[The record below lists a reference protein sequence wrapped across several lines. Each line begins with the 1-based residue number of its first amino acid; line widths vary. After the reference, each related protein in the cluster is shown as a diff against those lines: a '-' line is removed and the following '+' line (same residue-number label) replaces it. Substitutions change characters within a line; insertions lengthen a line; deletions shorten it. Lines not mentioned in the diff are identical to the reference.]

1 MSGNSFFD
9 MREKLGAGKKPR
21 PGGASPLDKVFS
33 VTQLTKVIDAA
44 IRGGVPGTV
53 AVQGE
58 VSNFNFNR
66 ASGHAYFTLKDPNSC
81 INCVMFRS
89 EFERVKFKI
98 TDGLELLARG
108 GVRVYA
114 AQGKYQL
121 YVESLQ
127 PLGRGALELAFQQLR
142 MKLEAEGLFKVER
155 KRPVPRFPARIVI
168 VTSRETAALADM
180 LKVLRRFPWIRL
192 MLFHVP
198 VQGEGC
204 GRQIAGALSE
214 INRQIE
220 KVGGADV
227 ILLGRGGGS
236 LEDLWGFNDESLAR
250 AIAAS
255 RLPIVT
261 GIGHEVDVSIADLV
275 ADHHAHTPT
284 EAARYVTAHWS
295 NAGDLLQTITGRLG
309 RQMRGAVEYARQ
321 RLANIQRH
329 EVFRRPTNRIDDL
342 RIKLD
347 DRQQALQLA
356 MHKVIRL
363 RSRTVQ
369 EMAMRLERQ
378 APAVQLARFEGR
390 VNEIQGRLLRG
401 MNAQMGRRVQRIDSA
416 SALLEAVS
424 PQRVLQRGYSMTFLK
439 KGGAIVRAESQ
450 VKEGDRLVTRLH
462 DGEVESVVEDRKQQR
477 LFE

>member
-9 MREKLGAGKKPR
+9 MREKLGGRKPADEGIAPQGKV
-21 PGGASPLDKVFS
+21 LS
-33 VTQLTKVIDAA
+33 VTQVTKVIETA
-44 IRGGVPGTV
+44 IRGGVPKNV

-66 ASGHAYFTLKDPNSC
+66 ASGHAYFTLKDASAC

-89 EFERVKFKI
+89 EFERVKFKVS
-98 TDGLELLARG
+98 DGLELLARG

-114 AQGKYQL
+114 AQGRYQL
-121 YVESLQ
+121 YVENLQ

-142 MKLEAEGLFKVER
+142 LKLEAEGLFKFER
-155 KRPVPRFPARIVI
+155 KRAVPKFPRRIVI
-168 VTSRETAALADM
+168 ITSRETAALADM
-180 LKVLRRFPWIRL
+180 LKVLRRFPWLQL

-204 GRQIAGALSE
+204 GAQIAAAVADV
-214 INRQIE
+214 NRHIG
-220 KVGGADV
+220 KFGGADV

-255 RLPIVT
+255 RIPIVT

-284 EAARYVTAHWS
+284 EAARFVTTHWLS
-295 NAGDLLQTITGRLG
+295 VNDLLETTVGRLG
-309 RQMRGAVEYARQ
+309 RQMRAAVEQGWQ
-321 RLANIQRH
+321 RLLSIQRH
-329 EVFRRPTNRIDDL
+329 ETFRCPKNRIDDL

-347 DRQQALQLA
+347 DRQQSMLLGIHQ
-356 MHKVIRL
+356 VFRTRGRRL
-363 RSRTVQ
+363 Q
-369 EMAMRLERQ
+369 EMAQQLERH
-378 APAVQLARFEGR
+378 APAVQLAKFESR

-401 MNAQMGRRVQRIDSA
+401 MNINLLRRTQRIDSS

-424 PQRVLQRGYSMTFLK
+424 PKRVLQRGYSMTFLK
-439 KGGAIVRAESQ
+439 KSGAIIRSESQ
-450 VKEGDRLVTRLH
+450 LKVGDRIVTRLH
-462 DGEVESVVEDRKQQR
+462 EGELESLVEDRKQQK

>member
-9 MREKLGAGKKPR
+9 MREKLGGGRKSAPAAGT
-21 PGGASPLDKVFS
+21 AQDKVYS
-33 VTQLTKVIDAA
+33 VTQLTKVIDGV
-44 IRGGVPGTV
+44 IRSGVPATV

-66 ASGHAYFTLKDPNSC
+66 ASGHAYFTLKDANAC

-127 PLGRGALELAFQQLR
+127 PMGRGALELAFQQLR
-142 MKLEAEGLFKVER
+142 MKLEAEGLFKPER
-155 KRPVPRFPARIVI
+155 KRAIPRFPRRIVI

-180 LKVLRRFPWIRL
+180 LKVVRRFPWIRV
-192 MLFHVP
+192 MVFHVP

-204 GRQIAGALSE
+204 GRQMAAALLE
-214 INRQIE
+214 INQQVDKI
-220 KVGGADV
+220 GGADV

-255 RLPIVT
+255 RVPIVT

-284 EAARYVTAHWS
+284 EAARCVTTHWLTVS
-295 NAGDLLQTITGRLG
+295 DLLETFSGRLN
-309 RQMRGAVEYARQ
+309 RSMRGTVEMARQ
-321 RLANIQRH
+321 RLLNIQRH
-329 EVFRRPTNRIDDL
+329 ETFRCPTNRIDDL
-342 RIKLD
+342 RIRLD
-347 DRQQALQLA
+347 DRQQALLLA
-356 MHKVIRL
+356 IHEILRL
-363 RSRTVQ
+363 RVRVVQ
-369 EMAMRLERQ
+369 ELAQRLERQ
-378 APAVQLARFEGR
+378 APAVQLAKFESR
-390 VNEIQGRLLRG
+390 VTEIYGRLLRE
-401 MNAQMGRRVQRIDSA
+401 MNAQLSRRMQRIDGA

-424 PQRVLQRGYSMTFLK
+424 PQRVLKRGYSMTFLK
-439 KGGAIVRAESQ
+439 KTGAVVRSELQ
-450 VKEGDRLVTRLH
+450 LQEGDRIVTKLH
-462 DGEVESVVEDRKQQR
+462 EGELESVVEDRKQR
-477 LFE
+477 MLFE